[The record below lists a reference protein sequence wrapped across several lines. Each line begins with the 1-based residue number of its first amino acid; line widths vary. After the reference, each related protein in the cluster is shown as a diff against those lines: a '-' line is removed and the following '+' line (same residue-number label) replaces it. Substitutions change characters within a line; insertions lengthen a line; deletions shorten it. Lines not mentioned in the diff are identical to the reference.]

1 MAALRR
7 RNVLA
12 ELLKLVG
19 VSRQA
24 VAPTTGPGC
33 TCESCV
39 QAWDRHRPVKASAPR
54 EGNRRLR
61 LGLY

>member
-7 RNVLA
+7 RNVIA
-12 ELLKLVG
+12 SLLKLVG
-19 VSRQA
+19 ASRQA
-24 VAPTTGPGC
+24 KALRAGPGC

-39 QAWDRHRPVKASAPR
+39 QAWDRHRPVKASTQR
-54 EGNRRLR
+54 EGRRRLR